1 MQKLSLLIILAA
13 VLGFGFLAPRYAEA
27 GTNPQKQDRDV
38 RKMEKKQRKAQKKYA
53 KAQKK
58 AEKKMLKESKKKT
71 HYPTHTI

>member
-1 MQKLSLLIILAA
+1 MKKLSFFLLLA
-13 VLGFGFLAPRYAEA
+13 VLCMGAFAPRSAQA

-38 RKMEKKQRKAQKKYA
+38 RKMEKKQQKAQKKYA